1 MACFQEPL
9 PLGGVVAIVG
19 ALGVREQREYG
30 QVLSLQSEFIIFFFF
45 FFLAVLCGLQNLNSP
60 TRDQTLARLPGKSLS
75 ASPLSVLCVS
85 GVSLIVSCSCSKVFC
100 GSLLP
105 LESESNWMICLS
117 KNPLLSKG
125 LRSWNTV
132 ELFNALSCFL

>member
-1 MACFQEPL
+1 MHVFL
-9 PLGGVVAIVG
+9 ISKLN
-19 ALGVREQREYG
+19 YG
-30 QVLSLQSEFIIFFFF
+30 FEKPFVFIYYYKHPMWVF
-45 FFLAVLCGLQNLNSP
+45 
-60 TRDQTLARLPGKSLS
+60 
-75 ASPLSVLCVS
+75 SPLSVLCIS